1 LNAMFLVHFIM
12 PEGVDGKDWKAHMLS
27 LASVDARAVQQA
39 AQQQFCTSIKQYST
53 APRRADCPNR
63 QRCKYAQWMLFG
75 GLDTNHVELPKVAYL
90 TGNIPLFKK
99 HAAARARLGGAPIR
113 ALMEHQPTSTYHDR
127 ICQRCKQGVDDEVHR
142 VATYQTEAHC
152 HSEESPVC

>member
-1 LNAMFLVHFIM
+1 MFLVHFIM

-39 AQQQFCTSIKQYST
+39 AQQQFCKSIKQYST

-75 GLDTNHVELPKVAYL
+75 GLDTNHVRKDS
-90 TGNIPLFKK
+90 
-99 HAAARARLGGAPIR
+99 AR
-113 ALMEHQPTSTYHDR
+113 
-127 ICQRCKQGVDDEVHR
+127 
-142 VATYQTEAHC
+142 
-152 HSEESPVC
+152 